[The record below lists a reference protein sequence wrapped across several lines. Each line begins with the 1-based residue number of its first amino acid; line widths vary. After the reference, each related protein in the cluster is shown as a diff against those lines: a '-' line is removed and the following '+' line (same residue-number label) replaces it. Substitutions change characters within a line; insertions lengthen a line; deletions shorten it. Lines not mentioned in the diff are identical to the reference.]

1 MPESWSLLNPLA
13 WLEAAV
19 SGVLVAAHAL
29 LAAAGLDPAGGA
41 AWTAAVVVLVVVVR
55 VALLPLVVRGL
66 RAAHRSAALAPQL
79 RALQARY
86 SRPAGSTAGGGRPRL
101 TRDPADLAR
110 LRAEQTA
117 LYREAGVSPLA
128 PLLPALLQVPVM
140 IALARVLDGAAR
152 GHAVGLL
159 TPVLALQAGAA
170 TVLGAPLSGSLL
182 GGGAG
187 ALLGGVLV
195 LVVAATTWATTYL
208 QLTRGTDSAALEG
221 PAGQAQRATVWLL
234 PLVMAATSAAVPLG
248 LLVYWATSAVWSLG
262 QQLAVLRWLPT
273 PGSPAAAARD
283 ARRGAASRAV
293 TAR

>member
-1 MPESWSLLNPLA
+1 MPESWSLLNSLS

-19 SGVLVAAHAL
+19 SGVLVAANSL
-29 LAAAGLDPAGGA
+29 LAAAGLDPAGGP

-66 RAAHRSAALAPQL
+66 RAAHRTAALAPQL

-86 SRPAGSTAGGGRPRL
+86 SRPRL
-101 TRDPADLAR
+101 TRDPAELAR
-110 LRAEQTA
+110 LRSEQAA
-117 LYREAGVSPLA
+117 LYRDAGVSPLA

-159 TPVLALQAGAA
+159 TPVLAVQAGAA
-170 TVLGAPLSGSLL
+170 TLLGAPLSTSLWGSLWGAL
-182 GGGAG
+182 PGGGAG
-187 ALLGGVLV
+187 ALLGGGLV
-195 LVVAATTWATTYL
+195 LVVAVATWAASHL
-208 QLTRGTDSAALEG
+208 QLTRGTDPVALEG
-221 PAGQAQRATVWLL
+221 PVGQAQRATVWLL

-262 QQLAVLRWLPT
+262 QQLAVLRWLPS
-273 PGSPAAAARD
+273 PGSPAAAARG
-283 ARRGAASRAV
+283 ARRARRATSAV
-293 TAR
+293 

>member
-1 MPESWSLLNPLA
+1 VPESWSLLNPFA

-55 VALLPLVVRGL
+55 TALLPLVVRGL
-66 RAAHRSAALAPQL
+66 RSAHRAAAVAPQL

-86 SRPAGSTAGGGRPRL
+86 SRPRL
-101 TRDPADLAR
+101 TRDPAELAR
-110 LRAEQTA
+110 MRSEQA
-117 LYREAGVSPLA
+117 AVYREAGVSPLA
-128 PLLPALLQVPVM
+128 PLVPALLQVPVM

-152 GHAVGLL
+152 GRAVGLL
-159 TPVLALQAGAA
+159 TPARALQAGAA
-170 TVLGAPLSGSLL
+170 TLLGAPLSGSLV

-187 ALLGGVLV
+187 ALLGGALV
-195 LVVAATTWATTYL
+195 LVVAAATWATSHL
-208 QLTRGTDSAALEG
+208 QLTRGTDPAALEG
-221 PAGQAQRATVWLL
+221 PVGQAQRATVWLL

-273 PGSPAAAARD
+273 PGSPAAAARVSRLV
-283 ARRGAASRAV
+283 ARERPAEQAEGRSP
-293 TAR
+293 AR

>member
-19 SGVLVAAHAL
+19 SGVLVAAHSL
-29 LAAAGLDPAGGA
+29 LAAAGLDPAGGP

-66 RAAHRSAALAPQL
+66 RAGHRAAAVAPQL

-86 SRPAGSTAGGGRPRL
+86 SRPGL
-101 TRDPADLAR
+101 TRDPGELAQ
-110 LRAEQTA
+110 LRAEQAA
-117 LYREAGVSPLA
+117 LYREAGASPLA

-159 TPVLALQAGAA
+159 TPALALQAGAA

-187 ALLGGVLV
+187 ALLGGALV
-195 LVVAATTWATTYL
+195 LVVAAATWATTRL
-208 QLTRGTDSAALEG
+208 QLTRGTDPAVLEG
-221 PAGQAQRATVWLL
+221 PVGQAQRATAWLL

-273 PGSPAAAARD
+273 PGSPAAAAREQRLAPRKRPVEHAEGD
-283 ARRGAASRAV
+283 RPAR
-293 TAR
+293 

>member
-1 MPESWSLLNPLA
+1 VPESWSLLDPFA

-29 LAAAGLDPAGGA
+29 LAAVGLDPAGGP
-41 AWTAAVVVLVVVVR
+41 AWTAAVIVLVVVVR
-55 VALLPLVVRGL
+55 TSLLPLVVRGL
-66 RAAHRSAALAPQL
+66 RSAHRAAAVAPQL

-86 SRPAGSTAGGGRPRL
+86 SRP
-101 TRDPADLAR
+101 TRDPAELAR
-110 LRAEQTA
+110 MRSEQA
-117 LYREAGVSPLA
+117 AVFREAGVSPLA
-128 PLLPALLQVPVM
+128 PLVPALLQVPVM

-159 TPVLALQAGAA
+159 SPALALQAGAA

-195 LVVAATTWATTYL
+195 VVVAAATWATTHL
-208 QLTRGTDSAALEG
+208 QLTRGTDPAALEG
-221 PAGQAQRATVWLL
+221 PVGQAQRATVWLL

-262 QQLAVLRWLPT
+262 QQLAILRWLPT
-273 PGSPAAAARD
+273 PGSPAAAAR
-283 ARRGAASRAV
+283 ASRLA
-293 TAR
+293 ARERPVEQAGGRSPAR